1 MTTKTDPLQDAL
13 RKQRKDEEEAA
24 EGVLLRDESDAIID
38 NLKRQLEALQGELAE
53 YKSADAG
60 GRGTLPPS
68 PPRPPGE
75 DDLATWNAALTP
87 HLTRRL
93 QAPAAELTA
102 RLERI
107 IEQVD
112 DPELREELERCRET
126 AFYLFDTFRQISDN
140 HRQLTDSLDDERRVV
155 ALADLC
161 RMLEHSRGDAAT
173 PLPVTPALGMP
184 RMLALRSQSLL
195 TISGKLARLAADV
208 RGIGPRGE
216 GLRIELEYH
225 GAPDTP
231 DAQLELRML
240 TSDAWEPLRDMQDV
254 SSVAFRAGATAES
267 VVNLLYVEKIVQLQ
281 GGTLAFHQEGGA
293 VHGFT
298 VRVPVGSA

>member
-13 RKQRKDEEEAA
+13 RKERAEEKEAA

-38 NLKRQLEALQGELAE
+38 NLKRQLEALQGELAG
-53 YKSADAG
+53 YKSAEAG
-60 GRGTLPPS
+60 GRGGAPPP
-68 PPRPPGE
+68 PPRPPVD

-112 DPELREELERCRET
+112 DPDLREELERCRET

-173 PLPVTPALGMP
+173 PLPVAPAVGMP

-216 GLRIELEYH
+216 GLRIELEFH
-225 GAPDTP
+225 GAPDAP
-231 DAQLELRML
+231 DAELELRML
-240 TSDAWEPLRDMQDV
+240 TKEAWEPLRDTQDV

-281 GGTLAFHQEGGA
+281 GGTLAFHVEAGD

-298 VRVPVGSA
+298 VRVPAGNA